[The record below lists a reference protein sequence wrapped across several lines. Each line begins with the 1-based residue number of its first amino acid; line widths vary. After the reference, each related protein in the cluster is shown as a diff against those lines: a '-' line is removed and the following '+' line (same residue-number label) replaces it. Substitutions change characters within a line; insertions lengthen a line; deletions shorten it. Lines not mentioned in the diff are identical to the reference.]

1 MRTWLKK
8 HEHGNGADYLKKLLS
23 LTPALYLKNE
33 KLKTTINQPINQSI
47 KAGANNI
54 GDILESLK

>member
-8 HEHGNGADYLKKLLS
+8 HEYGNGADYLKKLLS

-47 KAGANNI
+47 NQ
-54 GDILESLK
+54 SRS